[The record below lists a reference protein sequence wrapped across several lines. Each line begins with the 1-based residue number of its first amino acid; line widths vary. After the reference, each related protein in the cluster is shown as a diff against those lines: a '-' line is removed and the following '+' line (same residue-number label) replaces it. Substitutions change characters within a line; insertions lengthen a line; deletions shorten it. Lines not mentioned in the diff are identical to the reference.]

1 MSILNLALHS
11 VGLMRAHMS
20 PEYETVIK
28 SCTTMKAIR
37 EAAELHPAL
46 REALLDSIEPVKA
59 LLSALFFN

>member
-1 MSILNLALHS
+1 
-11 VGLMRAHMS
+11 MS

-37 EAAELHPAL
+37 EAAEQHPAL